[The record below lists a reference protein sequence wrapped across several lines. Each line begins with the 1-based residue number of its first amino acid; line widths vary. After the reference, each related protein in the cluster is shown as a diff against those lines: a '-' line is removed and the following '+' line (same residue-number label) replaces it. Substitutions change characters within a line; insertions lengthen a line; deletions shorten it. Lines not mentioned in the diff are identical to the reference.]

1 LLTLIK
7 NGTLY
12 DGSSNPPI
20 VTDILIEKGLIKKI
34 AKNIPIG
41 KTTVIDATNLVVA
54 PGFIDAHSHNDFFVD
69 KINSSKTIVPF
80 LKQGITSQVVGNCGF
95 SAYGV
100 HKESKYKDLVGG
112 KLFKAQKPG
121 SLDEFVKLTEGN
133 LDVNIIPLVG
143 HGTTRIAMS
152 GYESRELTRYELAKE
167 IEILEENLKMGAF
180 GGSFGLMYEPSMY
193 APREELEKY
202 AEMIKKYDGILTVHP
217 RACSKVAMGY
227 PLFSKSH
234 IEQGLDEVIEIME
247 KTQVRTEY
255 SHLIFV
261 GKASWKSVEPML
273 KKFHEERNKGFD
285 IAYDMYPFTFG
296 ASVITVVL
304 PAWYMK
310 MTETEK
316 KKKSTRFKLKALI
329 TITKKL
335 LGIEF
340 SDMII
345 AYISKEYPQ
354 YEGKTVSE
362 IAESEKMSYFD
373 MYLKLVDLSEGKGRI
388 MLEKYYS
395 EDIIQKLMDDD
406 LSIFM
411 TDAWYEESGAQNA
424 GTYQAMPF
432 FIQKARERQIPIEK
446 IIYKMTGATA
456 DRFKIIDRGY
466 LKEGLAADITIFD
479 EKSIVVN
486 PKVPDSTPGGIQYV
500 IVNGEV
506 AIDHGRYLK
515 PKSGKVLRKKT

>member
-1 LLTLIK
+1 MPLLIK
-7 NGTLY
+7 NGFVY
-12 DGSSNPPI
+12 DGSLNPP
-20 VTDILIEKGLIKKI
+20 VVADILIEKGIIKKI
-34 AKNIPIG
+34 GKNIVQNKATI
-41 KTTVIDATNLVVA
+41 IDATNLSVT

-69 KINSSKTIVPF
+69 KVDSSKAIVPF
-80 LKQGITSQVVGNCGF
+80 LKQGITTQIVGNCGF
-95 SAYGV
+95 STFGV

-133 LDVNIIPLVG
+133 LDVNIVPLVG
-143 HGTTRIAMS
+143 HGTTRIALS
-152 GYESRELTRYELAKE
+152 GYESRELTRYELAKML
-167 IEILEENLKMGAF
+167 EILEENLKMGAF

-202 AEMIKKYDGILTVHP
+202 AEMIQKYDGILTIHP

-227 PLFSKSH
+227 PLLSKSH

-247 KTQVRTEY
+247 KTKVRTEY

-261 GKASWKSVEPML
+261 GKASWKSVDPML
-273 KKFHEERNKGFD
+273 KKFREEREKGYEL
-285 IAYDMYPFTFG
+285 AYDMYPFTFG

-310 MTETEK
+310 MTGDEK

-345 AYISKEYPQ
+345 AYIGKDYPQ

-362 IAESEKMSYFD
+362 IAKTEAMNDFD

-395 EDIIQKLMDDD
+395 EEIIQKLMDDD

-424 GTYQAMPF
+424 GSYQAMPF
-432 FIQKARERQIPIEK
+432 FIQKARERQIPIERV
-446 IIYKMTGATA
+446 IHKMTGATA
-456 DRFKIIDRGY
+456 ERFKITNRGF
-466 LKEGLAADITIFD
+466 LKEGMAADITIFD
-479 EKSIVVN
+479 EKSVVVN
-486 PKVPDSTPGGIQYV
+486 PKVPDSTPGGISYT
-500 IVNGEV
+500 IVNGEI

-515 PKSGKVLRKKT
+515 PKSGVVLRKK